1 MDSKYKSLTE
11 WRKADKKAY
20 HQAYLKN
27 IIPEIC
33 KIFGWTYLFKTRR
46 SKKYWSLELCKE
58 EALKYTTKTQ
68 WRKNCKVSYVVSQQN
83 GWFEECVVH
92 MKKRNKS
99 IKWTLE
105 QCKQDALKYTTRTEW
120 QKNSVAGANAAYR
133 NGWFEECVKH
143 MENKKST
150 KPSNYW
156 TLERCKQDALKYNSK
171 TEWKNNSPSALIKAF
186 MKGWINECCLHMVNT
201 NLRRSKNYWTI
212 ELCMEDALKYNTK
225 TKWKKNSKGAYTFAL
240 KNNCLNECCKH
251 MKNNK
256 PNNQSRDLLIKSTKG
271 YWTLERCKEEALK
284 YISRTEWQRSY
295 SASVARRN
303 GWVEECTKHM
313 KPSTKP
319 QGYWTFERC
328 KEEAL
333 KYTSRTEWQK
343 NSPSSFAKSFLK
355 KWTNDICSHM
365 VSLKSRRTKNYWTI
379 ELCMEDA
386 LKYNTKAKWKKHS
399 PSSVGAARK
408 NGWLSEC
415 IKHMK

>member
-1 MDSKYKSLTE
+1 
-11 WRKADKKAY
+11 
-20 HQAYLKN
+20 
-27 IIPEIC
+27 
-33 KIFGWTYLFKTRR
+33 
-46 SKKYWSLELCKE
+46 
-58 EALKYTTKTQ
+58 
-68 WRKNCKVSYVVSQQN
+68 
-83 GWFEECVVH
+83 
-92 MKKRNKS
+92 
-99 IKWTLE
+99 
-105 QCKQDALKYTTRTEW
+105 
-120 QKNSVAGANAAYR
+120 
-133 NGWFEECVKH
+133 